1 MPRDEEEEGK
11 GEAKT
16 AAKTPHEA
24 EGRRDA
30 EESKEIEAQ
39 VPREEESKE
48 VGKTEAKARQRFDP
62 LAPSSP
68 RPLCF
73 AEPSDQQRAQIS
85 RHRLEQSDVA
95 LM

>member
-11 GEAKT
+11 GDAKT

-73 AEPSDQQRAQIS
+73 AGAFRPAAGPDIQTSSGAE
-85 RHRLEQSDVA
+85 
-95 LM
+95 